1 MSYYS
6 LHNHTDFSNASC
18 GFMDSINKTEDLI
31 NHAFNIGLNGLAITD
46 HESVSAH
53 VRAIQHYKSM
63 LEKAKDNPE
72 ELEKVKNFRL
82 MLGNEV
88 YLARPDLTKETHKKG
103 ERFYHFLLVAKD
115 KVGQKQLRELSSK
128 AWGRAYYMAIQRR
141 YNIGADF
148 EEIIVPNR
156 GHVIA
161 TTACLGGPTAAF
173 YQTNPEEQ
181 ALVLIE
187 NFLQR
192 MEYVFGKENF
202 FIEIAP
208 SKFADQINYNTFMYK
223 HFGKRYNFVA
233 TTDSHYLNSSDFNIF
248 KTILT
253 TNDGEREVDEFYKYS
268 HMMTWEEVASLLDY
282 LPKDFVESCRQ
293 NTIRIGQASE
303 FYDLKEPSRIPRIPI
318 PQNIQLPNI
327 DFSKYENIS
336 KFAKSPHPQDRQYL
350 KQIFDNFEK
359 MIPADKRTP
368 TLERIDQELSE
379 VWGIS
384 EALDQRMSDYLLT
397 VAKVIDV
404 MWNEADAIVGPGRGS
419 AVAFVT
425 NYLLSITQLNPLE
438 YPVQIPHWRFIEKS
452 RPDLPDID
460 IDTAGNKR
468 ENVITAVSRY
478 FESIGGS
485 LTQIC
490 TYGTEG
496 AKNAIRVASR
506 GLNLEDEIALY
517 ISSLIPSERGIQLS
531 LKQCMYGDEDH
542 EPVAAFV
549 TAMNTYPELWKVAQK
564 VEGLITRLGIHAAG
578 VILGNQSITEYNSIM
593 RTSKGWAVTA
603 FDLHDSEYLGEVK
616 YDFLSIDGLG
626 KINTALNFMLK
637 DNVVEWQGSLKET
650 YRKYLWPNVLKY
662 TPELWEN
669 IAANRINSLWQLNT
683 DVGTSALSSIHAS
696 SLKEIGIINSLM
708 RLQPQNKGD
717 EQPLKT
723 YERFRNNI
731 AEWYDEMRNFGLSE
745 SEIQI
750 MEEHLLILNGVADTQ
765 ESVMLL
771 VMDPRIGNFTI
782 AEANKLRKG
791 IAKKSVKAQEEA
803 RELLL
808 SKGVAAGTSRK
819 LLSYVWNVQISRQLG

>member
-1 MSYYS
+1 MKVYQIVNKINNKVYIGITTRS
-6 LHNHTDFSNASC
+6 L
-18 GFMDSINKTEDLI
+18 K
-31 NHAFNIGLNGLAITD
+31 
-46 HESVSAH
+46 
-53 VRAIQHYKSM
+53 
-63 LEKAKDNPE
+63 
-72 ELEKVKNFRL
+72 
-82 MLGNEV
+82 
-88 YLARPDLTKETHKKG
+88 
-103 ERFYHFLLVAKD
+103 ERFNQHKYSRYSMDTKF
-115 KVGQKQLRELSSK
+115 S
-128 AWGRAYYMAIQRR
+128 RALKKY
-141 YNIGADF
+141 G
-148 EEIIVPNR
+148 
-156 GHVIA
+156 
-161 TTACLGGPTAAF
+161 
-173 YQTNPEEQ
+173 
-181 ALVLIE
+181 IE
-187 NFLQR
+187 NFEIQL
-192 MEYVFGKENF
+192 
-202 FIEIAP
+202 IE
-208 SKFADQINYNTFMYK
+208 
-223 HFGKRYNFVA
+223 
-233 TTDSHYLNSSDFNIF
+233 
-248 KTILT
+248 
-253 TNDGEREVDEFYKYS
+253 DEITS
-268 HMMTWEEVASLLDY
+268 
-282 LPKDFVESCRQ
+282 
-293 NTIRIGQASE
+293 
-303 FYDLKEPSRIPRIPI
+303 LKELYEKEKYYISKYNSYNNGYNSTLGGDGCKTVAVSAEEIVNEYSILKSSTKVAESLGIGENTVLRVLHDNNIELFGSGYEVTKRADINEVLKKYNELKSFSKVSEELNLSPSTVSKIIKNANIPLFQYGFSEENEKDIVNEYINSFYSMTQLEIILGINRKVISRILKKHNVVINNNRNKIKPI
-318 PQNIQLPNI
+318 
-327 DFSKYENIS
+327 
-336 KFAKSPHPQDRQYL
+336 
-350 KQIFDNFEK
+350 K
-359 MIPADKRTP
+359 MIKDNNEYIFESVQECIEFIIDNQLTKTNKEHTVREGIRYSITRSVPYYDMTFEYFKRQSIPASD
-368 TLERIDQELSE
+368 SE
-379 VWGIS
+379 V
-384 EALDQRMSDYLLT
+384 
-397 VAKVIDV
+397 VKVI
-404 MWNEADAIVGPGRGS
+404 S
-419 AVAFVT
+419 AT
-425 NYLLSITQLNPLE
+425 
-438 YPVQIPHWRFIEKS
+438 

-468 ENVITAVSRY
+468 ENVITAVGRY

-517 ISSLIPSERGIQLS
+517 ISSLVPSERGIVLS
-531 LKQCMYGDEDH
+531 LKQCYYCDEDH
-542 EPVAAFV
+542 DPIPAFV

-578 VILGNQSITEYNSIM
+578 VILGNQSITEHNSIM

-637 DNVVEWQGSLKET
+637 DNVIEWQGSLKDT
-650 YRKYLWPNVLKY
+650 YQKYLWPNALKY

-683 DVGTSALSSIHAS
+683 DVGTSALSNIHAS

-731 AEWYDEMRNFGLSE
+731 AEWYDEMRSFGLSE
-745 SEIQI
+745 SEIKI

-791 IAKKSVKAQEEA
+791 IAKKSFKAQEEA
-803 RELLL
+803 KELLL